1 MSDLDRLKRASDEV
15 DRSPLTYEPHFGLK
29 EKAFSLLPSARFFTR
44 NASNG
49 TAFDDLLAG
58 IRRREGILALTG
70 EVGTGKT
77 TLCRAVLAALDRKTF
92 AAFVPDPIVSREDL
106 LMTLLVDFG
115 VVSVDEIRGGHLR
128 NASRT
133 ELAYPLHDFLTALQP
148 LNGFAVVMI
157 DEAQGLTNALLEEI
171 RILSDME
178 NGQKLLQLLLI
189 GQPELE
195 QRLAMPEMRQL
206 TQRLTVRCELQPLA
220 CEDVM
225 PYIGHR
231 LSVAGRSEPLFHDSD
246 GELIWKWSEGIPRVI
261 NLLCDRAL
269 TIAARAGAAMV
280 TTDHLVG
287 AAKDLKLAKLPRS
300 ASRLDAFRT
309 PASDASEP
317 VVAKGDRAGRH
328 GLPADY
334 RMRHDAHYVEEL
346 MSARDVAPAALPA
359 PSVVPASPVLPV
371 AQDFSPAHEDGHTGA
386 KASRRLPGFDSE
398 LDEISK
404 AEFREFEKHAR
415 EAAASRRRSVRI
427 AAFITAATIAGAA
440 GTWTYLSSSTA
451 GRPQRGGDVP
461 RNSNSSPPATVPQ
474 PPQAAA
480 PSAAAEEEPVR
491 GPELSAE
498 LIGQNGFA
506 IQMATF
512 ASAQRAAQS
521 VEQLKTSG
529 YRAYDR
535 AVTLRDGADAHV
547 VFLGPYAT
555 FEGASADLDRA
566 RQLPD
571 YTAGRIVAIE

>member
-1 MSDLDRLKRASDEV
+1 MSDLDRLNRASDEV
-15 DRSPLTYEPHFGLK
+15 DLSPLTYEPHFGLK
-29 EKAFSLLPSARFFTR
+29 EKAFSLLPNARFFSR

-115 VVSVDEIRGGHLR
+115 VVSIDEIRGGHLR
-128 NASRT
+128 NASRA

-148 LNGFAVVMI
+148 LSGFAVVMI
-157 DEAQGLTNALLEEI
+157 DEAQSIPNALLEEI

-178 NGQKLLQLLLI
+178 NGQKLLQVLLI

-206 TQRLTVRCELQPLA
+206 AQRLTVRCELQPLA
-220 CEDVM
+220 REDVM
-225 PYIGHR
+225 PYITHR
-231 LSVAGRSEPLFHDSD
+231 LSVAGRSAPLFHNEDE
-246 GELIWKWSEGIPRVI
+246 ELIWRSSEGIPRVI
-261 NLLCDRAL
+261 NVLCDRTLAR
-269 TIAARAGAAMV
+269 AARAGAATV
-280 TTDHLVG
+280 TTGHIVDAV
-287 AAKDLKLAKLPRS
+287 KDLKLSVLS
-300 ASRLDAFRT
+300 ASVPPLEAPPRD
-309 PASDASEP
+309 SSEP
-317 VVAKGDRAGRH
+317 VLPKANKVRH

-346 MSARDVAPAALPA
+346 TSARGVAPADPMPPVRPVAQDF
-359 PSVVPASPVLPV
+359 PVLPV
-371 AQDFSPAHEDGHTGA
+371 AQDFSPAYENEPTNAARG
-386 KASRRLPGFDSE
+386 SRRLPGFDSE
-398 LDEISK
+398 LDEASK
-404 AEFREFEKHAR
+404 AEFREFEKNAR
-415 EAAASRRRSVRI
+415 EAAASRRRSVRV
-427 AAFITAATIAGAA
+427 AAFVTLATIAGAV
-440 GTWTYLSSSTA
+440 GTWTYLSSSA
-451 GRPQRGGDVP
+451 RGSPERRTDST
-461 RNSNSSPPATVPQ
+461 RNSTTPPRTGVVTQ
-474 PPQAAA
+474 PPEAALA
-480 PSAAAEEEPVR
+480 SGAADEASVR
-491 GPELSAE
+491 EPELSAD
-498 LIGQNGFA
+498 LIGRNGFA

-512 ASAQRAAQS
+512 SSAQRAAES
-521 VEQLKTSG
+521 VQQLRTSG

-535 AVTLRDGADAHV
+535 AVTLRDGAAAHV

-555 FEGASADLDRA
+555 FQGASSELDRA